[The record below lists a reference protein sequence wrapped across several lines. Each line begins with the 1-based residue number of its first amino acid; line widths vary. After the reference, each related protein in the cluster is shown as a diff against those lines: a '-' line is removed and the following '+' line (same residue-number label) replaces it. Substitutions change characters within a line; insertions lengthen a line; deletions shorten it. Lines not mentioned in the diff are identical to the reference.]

1 MPQGD
6 TRQPHYIPEFLL
18 KNFTD
23 EDGNLWGAHRKTHK
37 PFKTT
42 PGKIFRQR
50 DLYVS
55 HDIAPSTSELQYKT
69 DYATREGEISKLE
82 GLAKPI
88 IDQIIESAR
97 QKRRP
102 NISDDERRIFK
113 EFFLSIYRR
122 NPTIL
127 EQMKDDFEDTYYQA
141 ASKTAATTGYSLP
154 AKENLYQNLEIT
166 KLRNLSRQNTL
177 SRFAT
182 GDHGILR
189 EDAENQIRKSGLCI
203 VNIIN
208 PRRSFIIGSSAFSIK
223 QHGKPEPSLLPIAS
237 DTAVALHS
245 NPDQEIL
252 LILKHDGR
260 GDEKIGAINFNSAAQ
275 SDIFAG
281 RSETL
286 VRSLMNRIGW

>member
-23 EDGNLWGAHRKTHK
+23 EDGNLWGVYRETQKV
-37 PFKTT
+37 FQTT

-141 ASKTAATTGYSLP
+141 ASKRAATTGYSLP
-154 AKENLYQNLEIT
+154 AKENLYQNPEIT
-166 KLRNLSRQNTL
+166 WP
-177 SRFAT
+177 A
-182 GDHGILR
+182 
-189 EDAENQIRKSGLCI
+189 
-203 VNIIN
+203 
-208 PRRSFIIGSSAFSIK
+208 PGSAY
-223 QHGKPEPSLLPIAS
+223 
-237 DTAVALHS
+237 T
-245 NPDQEIL
+245 
-252 LILKHDGR
+252 
-260 GDEKIGAINFNSAAQ
+260 
-275 SDIFAG
+275 
-281 RSETL
+281 
-286 VRSLMNRIGW
+286 